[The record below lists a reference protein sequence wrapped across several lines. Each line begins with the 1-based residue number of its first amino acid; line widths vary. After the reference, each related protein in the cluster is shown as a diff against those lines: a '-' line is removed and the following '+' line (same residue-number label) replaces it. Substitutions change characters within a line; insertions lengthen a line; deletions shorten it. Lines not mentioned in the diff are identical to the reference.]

1 MKAFFGQFAEEN
13 NMDSNRVGEFYND
26 LKLTASEVVHS
37 AMVVRRQ
44 NSDEMPRDIVDNT
57 KYRFPLYEMGD
68 CPVFRVPEGLRE
80 TSKIV

>member
-1 MKAFFGQFAEEN
+1 MLFGQCPHGGG
-13 NMDSNRVGEFYND
+13 DK
-26 LKLTASEVVHS
+26 LKGASLTASEVVHS